1 MIDICDGLYMLK
13 DWESS
18 KGAKAEKK
26 YALEKNKKIFY
37 EGEMNC

>member
-1 MIDICDGLYMLK
+1 MLK

-37 EGEMNC
+37 EKSELTIGF